1 MSCVSGAAPARQ
13 AVCPSPQAARLHF
26 PWSWGQLLPWEQKGS
41 LVLLLMLLGTLGSG
55 DAEASIF
62 PDSPD
67 SRQVLE
73 YFESFLVP

>member
-41 LVLLLMLLGTLGSG
+41 LVFAADAAG
-55 DAEASIF
+55 DTGVRRCRSINI
-62 PDSPD
+62 
-67 SRQVLE
+67 SR
-73 YFESFLVP
+73 